1 MPQICVGRM
10 TYPATVKD
18 AGSCTQHA
26 TAAGGELA
34 QYGISGY
41 YTVSAE
47 GSGRPHPG
55 LPVTI
60 YMPGKMPRCEDNGC
74 GMVRAASSLFGML
87 AIKAGLVT
95 SGQVEEC
102 LRLQESMR
110 EAGGAV
116 PRLGEVM
123 CLRGYLSP
131 EQVQAIIRGDFAE
144 RGKQFGELC
153 VAMNFSTC
161 EQVEECLAEQEQ
173 LRHGGRG
180 ERLGKLLVGR
190 GYLKEGLVP
199 IVLGLQGLEIAECTK
214 CRLAYNVS
222 VNSSPAD
229 LKCSRCG
236 LDLIVVTACDD
247 MGLGDVAES
256 APPGLQSG
264 AGGAGR
270 KLPGLQSGAGGAGR
284 KLPGKPVSPLPPA
297 APAAAPAPP
306 GHPRP
311 QATTAPATRAR
322 AAGRP
327 RPYTSPPAVVMSTAA
342 NYFAGQGGLGPA
354 EFLTKTKVATMKLL
368 HHLDGAS
375 ALGAYLVE
383 GAVDGAAEDTYKARV
398 VWDQRDESKRA
409 MCFRTMGTRNGDQH
423 EVWLTL
429 WTRDPAE
436 TQAIE
441 NEVLRAP
448 VWKEREGVAGERTY
462 GCGSIVL
469 GFNEEASMLS
479 LIYREE
485 REVPFTG
492 EEYCG
497 RLGLLFDELASLLD
511 QAAMAPPAPAEA
523 PAPPARPDGIVVE
536 DVSIDE
542 LMGTPT
548 QPTPPVTIPTAQAQ
562 SPESVRPPGET
573 PEPPPELPVLGKF
586 RGLERIGRD
595 VLGVLYRAEH
605 VETRKIV
612 ALKVIDEVHA
622 RDPDFAQHFM
632 KNAKA
637 AARLKHPNLKR
648 IIAAGRVEGHPY
660 YASEFVEGRSAH
672 MLVED
677 EGRMSL
683 PEAGRVIRAVAEGLR
698 YAHAGGVLHGDI
710 RPSHIIVSSGGGVKL
725 AETGVSGNIRDGVER
740 LLQDLGCTFAD
751 ALVQNKLRGQV
762 QQLLRDRCVTAL
774 FMAPEVCGSHGT
786 ADARTDIYGLG
797 AAYYYMVTWLPP
809 FSGTPPLRMLMGMD
823 GAATAPRALNRD
835 LPLDVNLLIQ
845 KMMAPDPAERH
856 QTVAEL
862 IEDLDK
868 TVAGT

>member
-1 MPQICVGRM
+1 
-10 TYPATVKD
+10 
-18 AGSCTQHA
+18 
-26 TAAGGELA
+26 
-34 QYGISGY
+34 
-41 YTVSAE
+41 
-47 GSGRPHPG
+47 
-55 LPVTI
+55 
-60 YMPGKMPRCEDNGC
+60 
-74 GMVRAASSLFGML
+74 
-87 AIKAGLVT
+87 
-95 SGQVEEC
+95 
-102 LRLQESMR
+102 MR
-110 EAGGAV
+110 EAGGSV

-131 EQVQAIIRGDFAE
+131 EQAQAIIRGDFAE

-153 VAMNFSTC
+153 VAMNFSTR
-161 EQVEECLAEQEQ
+161 EQVEECVAEQER
-173 LRHGGRG
+173 LRQGGRG
-180 ERLGKLLVGR
+180 QRLGEVLVGR

-199 IVLGLQGLEIAECTK
+199 IVLGLQGLQVAECTK

-236 LDLIVVTACDD
+236 LGLIVVTACDD
-247 MGLGDVAES
+247 MGLGDVAKS
-256 APPGLQSG
+256 APPG
-264 AGGAGR
+264 R
-270 KLPGLQSGAGGAGR
+270 P
-284 KLPGKPVSPLPPA
+284 SPRAATALA
-297 APAAAPAPP
+297 TRAPAAS
-306 GHPRP
+306 
-311 QATTAPATRAR
+311 
-322 AAGRP
+322 RP
-327 RPYTSPPAVVMSTAA
+327 RPDTSPPAAVMSTAA
-342 NYFAGQGGLGPA
+342 NYFAGQGGLSPV
-354 EFLTKTKVATMKLL
+354 EFLTKSKVATMKLL
-368 HHLDGAS
+368 HHLEGAS

-383 GAVDGAAEDTYKARV
+383 GAVDGAAEEAYKARV
-398 VWDQRDESKRA
+398 VWDQRDKNKRA
-409 MCFRTMGTRNGDQH
+409 MCFRTMGTKNGDQH

-469 GFNEEASMLS
+469 GFNEGASMLS

-485 REVPFTG
+485 RKTPFSG

-511 QAAMAPPAPAEA
+511 QAAMAPPAPAEV

-542 LMGTPT
+542 LLGAPT
-548 QPTPPVTIPTAQAQ
+548 ALIPPVTIPAAQAQ
-562 SPESVRPPGET
+562 SPQSVRPPEET
-573 PEPPPELPVLGKF
+573 PEAPPDLPVMGNF
-586 RGLERIGRD
+586 RGLELIGRD
-595 VLGVLYRAEH
+595 VLGLLYRAEH

-612 ALKVIDEVHA
+612 ALKVIDEMHVRSA
-622 RDPDFAQHFM
+622 DFAQHFM

-648 IIAAGRVEGHPY
+648 IIAAGRSKDHLY

-677 EGRMSL
+677 EGRLSV
-683 PEAGRVIRAVAEGLR
+683 PEAGRVIRGVAEGVR

-710 RPSHIIVSSGGGVKL
+710 RPSHIILTSGGGVKL
-725 AETGVSGNIRDGVER
+725 AETGVAGNIRDGVER
-740 LLQDLGCTFAD
+740 LLQGLGCTFAD
-751 ALVQNKLRGQV
+751 ALVQNELRGQV

-774 FMAPEVCGSHGT
+774 FMAPEVCGSHGA
-786 ADARTDIYGLG
+786 ADVRTDIYGLG

-823 GAATAPRALNRD
+823 GAATAPDALNRE
-835 LPLDVNLLIQ
+835 LPVNVSLLIQ

-868 TVAGT
+868 TAAGT